1 MGRYILAMY
10 KVLLL
15 AAAAAAAPA
24 PDQAPQY
31 GPPQKKQYNPV
42 IYNEKEEILP
52 PQPFEYKYGVND
64 DYSQTS
70 FDKVETQDDLGRVTG
85 SYKVNLP
92 DGRVQIVNYV
102 SDENGYRADV
112 TYEGEPAY
120 PPPPPG
126 GYVLTPD
133 QGRTLGPSQG
143 DITGDREWLGEGCGK
158 KNVCSAFRNVQTFV
172 IFIFYINKYT

>member
-1 MGRYILAMY
+1 MGRHTLTMYQILI
-10 KVLLL
+10 L
-15 AAAAAAAPA
+15 AAAVAAAPTPDEA
-24 PDQAPQY
+24 PPRY
-31 GPPQKKQYNPV
+31 GPSPKKPYNPV
-42 IYNEKEEILP
+42 VYNEKDEILP

-112 TYEGEPAY
+112 TYEGEPATL
-120 PPPPPG
+120 PHHLVDM
-126 GYVLTPD
+126 VLTLV
-133 QGRTLGPSQG
+133 QELILVPSQG
-143 DITGDREWLGEGCGK
+143 GITGDSG
-158 KNVCSAFRNVQTFV
+158 
-172 IFIFYINKYT
+172 

>member
-1 MGRYILAMY
+1 MGRYIPAMY
-10 KVLLL
+10 KLLFL
-15 AAAAAAAPA
+15 AAAAAAAAAPA
-24 PDQAPQY
+24 QAPQY

-126 GYVLTPD
+126 GY
-133 QGRTLGPSQG
+133 GPY
-143 DITGDREWLGEGCGK
+143 TGPGAYPGPKPGGYNR
-158 KNVCSAFRNVQTFV
+158 R
-172 IFIFYINKYT
+172 